1 MRGYG
6 AGMAV
11 QRRTNAPVGITNAA
25 GQPEIV
31 LEIDGL
37 VLSMAPPSTT
47 PAAPATEPD
56 TDDTDA

>member
-1 MRGYG
+1 
-6 AGMAV
+6 MAV

-37 VLSMAPPSTT
+37 ILSMAPPSTT
-47 PAAPATEPD
+47 PA
-56 TDDTDA
+56 TDDPTDDPADDPADD

>member
-1 MRGYG
+1 MGI
-6 AGMAV
+6 

-37 VLSMAPPSTT
+37 VLSMAPPSGIA
-47 PAAPATEPD
+47 PAASPADDD

>member
-1 MRGYG
+1 
-6 AGMAV
+6 MAV

-37 VLSMAPPSTT
+37 ILSMAPPSTT
-47 PAAPATEPD
+47 PTPAPTDPETDPD
-56 TDDTDA
+56 DPDA